1 MNPKPT
7 LDSTQ
12 EVVATV
18 TIPYIRGTSESI
30 RRILSKENIRVA
42 FRSRTTV
49 RSILTNVRP
58 RISQHDKKGV
68 VYCIPCQDCD
78 KVYVGETGRTLNIR
92 QKEHKRHLFNGNTE
106 DSAVAAHAHQEVHD
120 IDWENTFVLDY
131 DDDFFKRKV
140 KEALLIRQKSNFNQD
155 SGLAVSPIWLSL
167 L

>member
-1 MNPKPT
+1 MRC
-7 LDSTQ
+7 STIDLGHFT
-12 EVVATV
+12 VVLANFIAT
-18 TIPYIRGTSESI
+18 
-30 RRILSKENIRVA
+30 
-42 FRSRTTV
+42 FRLYSDNLLQATERT
-49 RSILTNVRP
+49 
-58 RISQHDKKGV
+58 

-78 KVYVGETGRTLNIR
+78 EVYVGETGRTLNIR

-131 DDDFFKRKV
+131 DDNFFKRKV
-140 KEALLIRQKSNFNQD
+140 KEALLIRQKNNFNQD